1 MGQSD
6 LVRLYSMGCHSVT
19 GACKKAVLPAADTC
33 PLHDLCLYNVYLYS
47 ARRFRPVASGILR
60 QRGSWCGDSP
70 GMARAREEK
79 TTRLKTLNPTK
90 KLKKSTGLT
99 VALLIYVS
107 ATAAYFLP
115 RYTEISNTEKY
126 VTVIASYVI
135 VLALWLVL
143 RKKEELQRKRREE
156 DKIERK

>member
-1 MGQSD
+1 M
-6 LVRLYSMGCHSVT
+6 
-19 GACKKAVLPAADTC
+19 
-33 PLHDLCLYNVYLYS
+33 
-47 ARRFRPVASGILR
+47 
-60 QRGSWCGDSP
+60 
-70 GMARAREEK
+70 
-79 TTRLKTLNPTK
+79 K

-115 RYTEISNTEKY
+115 RNTEISNTEKC

>member
-1 MGQSD
+1 M
-6 LVRLYSMGCHSVT
+6 
-19 GACKKAVLPAADTC
+19 
-33 PLHDLCLYNVYLYS
+33 
-47 ARRFRPVASGILR
+47 
-60 QRGSWCGDSP
+60 
-70 GMARAREEK
+70 
-79 TTRLKTLNPTK
+79 K

-115 RYTEISNTEKY
+115 RSNTEKY

>member
-1 MGQSD
+1 M
-6 LVRLYSMGCHSVT
+6 
-19 GACKKAVLPAADTC
+19 
-33 PLHDLCLYNVYLYS
+33 
-47 ARRFRPVASGILR
+47 
-60 QRGSWCGDSP
+60 
-70 GMARAREEK
+70 
-79 TTRLKTLNPTK
+79 K

-115 RYTEISNTEKY
+115 RNTEISNMEKY

-135 VLALWLVL
+135 VLAFWLVL

>member
-1 MGQSD
+1 M
-6 LVRLYSMGCHSVT
+6 
-19 GACKKAVLPAADTC
+19 
-33 PLHDLCLYNVYLYS
+33 
-47 ARRFRPVASGILR
+47 
-60 QRGSWCGDSP
+60 
-70 GMARAREEK
+70 
-79 TTRLKTLNPTK
+79 K

-115 RYTEISNTEKY
+115 RNTEISNTEKD